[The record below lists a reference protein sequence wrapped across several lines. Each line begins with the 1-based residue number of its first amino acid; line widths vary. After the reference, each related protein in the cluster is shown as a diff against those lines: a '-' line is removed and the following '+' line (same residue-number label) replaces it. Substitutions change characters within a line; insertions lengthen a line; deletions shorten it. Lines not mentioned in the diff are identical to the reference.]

1 MTFDSTKETIAHCK
15 RVQELLYTMAS
26 LLIRQGINHDASK
39 LDSPEKELFD
49 EMTPKLKDCTYGSD
63 EYKGFLKELKPA
75 LDHHYKLNR
84 HHPEFHENGIAGMT
98 LLDLMEMFVDFKA
111 ASERHADGNFQ
122 RSIEINAKRFK
133 MDPQLVQIFENT
145 RKALNL

>member
-1 MTFDSTKETIAHCK
+1 VTYDSTRETIAHCR
-15 RVQELLYTMAS
+15 RVQELLYNMAS
-26 LLIRQGINHDASK
+26 LLIRQGINHDSSK
-39 LDSPEKELFD
+39 LESPEKELFD
-49 EMTPKLKDCTYGSD
+49 TMTPKLKDCTYGSE

-75 LDHHYKLNR
+75 LDHHYKENS
-84 HHPEFHENGIAGMT
+84 HHPEHYENGVAGMT
-98 LLDLMEMFVDFKA
+98 LLDLIEMFVDFKA

-122 RSIEINAKRFK
+122 RSIEINAKRFN